1 MNCCQD
7 PISTLAL
14 FQDEVRVLASGRDR
28 IRHRSME
35 TRKNP
40 GIMSNSSA
48 YLLARSQSWLCAIPI
63 NHVQETMRPL
73 DVRPLVDM
81 SGFVLGVS
89 LIRGKPT
96 PVVALSMLLSDSI
109 TDPIRRF
116 VTLRVAERT
125 VALGVQ
131 EVLGIFDL
139 KENELEVLAPLL
151 QRAKADLIETVGAFD
166 KQLVVVL
173 KTVRLLSEDDW
184 RAFKRQ
190 GT

>member
-1 MNCCQD
+1 
-7 PISTLAL
+7 
-14 FQDEVRVLASGRDR
+14 
-28 IRHRSME
+28 
-35 TRKNP
+35 
-40 GIMSNSSA
+40 MSNSSA